1 MYYDYNYETHQCES
15 VPDYNN
21 NYIVKDDRCRELG
34 RKVTNVAVN
43 LLKIGLGVVMIN
55 KGQQIINEAWYNL
68 DQKNK
73 YR

>member
-1 MYYDYNYETHQCES
+1 

-21 NYIVKDDRCRELG
+21 NYIVKDDRRRELG
-34 RKVTNVAVN
+34 RKVANVTFN

>member
-1 MYYDYNYETHQCES
+1 MYYNYNYDNHQCEPVS
-15 VPDYNN
+15 DYNN
-21 NYIVKDDRCRELG
+21 NYIVKDERCRELG
-34 RKVTNVAVN
+34 RKVANVTFH

>member
-1 MYYDYNYETHQCES
+1 MYYDYNYETHQCEP

-21 NYIVKDDRCRELG
+21 NYIVKDDRRRELG
-34 RKVTNVAVN
+34 RKVANVTFN

>member
-1 MYYDYNYETHQCES
+1 

-21 NYIVKDDRCRELG
+21 NYIVKDDRRRELG
-34 RKVTNVAVN
+34 RKVANVTFN
-43 LLKIGLGVVMIN
+43 LLKIGLGVVMMN

>member
-1 MYYDYNYETHQCES
+1 MYYDYNYETHQCEQ

-21 NYIVKDDRCRELG
+21 NYIVKDDRSRELG
-34 RKVTNVAVN
+34 RKVANVTVN